1 MGHRPEDMSGLYSH
15 LHEEL
20 GLRLEEAERVGY
32 AFELLQAVIGP
43 NAPRKSV
50 GKLEPEIAE

>member
-1 MGHRPEDMSGLYSH
+1 MSGLYSH

-32 AFELLQAVIGP
+32 AFELPQAVIGP